1 MKKRFLL
8 LLSMLVMLCSTIF
21 AAKYD
26 FHVGGVYFRILLN
39 NQLEPTTNLEVVSG
53 DEKYTGDIIIP
64 SGIKVGETEYT
75 VTQIGQDA
83 FYDCKDVTSV
93 SLPNDVTSKLEVI
106 EARAFGNC
114 EGLTSIRIPD
124 TVKEIGQFAFH
135 QCKNLKSVYMGRGLQ
150 IVRYNAFGYCEA
162 LERVEISDLAAWC
175 GIAFYYYGTSSGWFG
190 PYANPL
196 SYAGHL
202 YLNGKEVV
210 DLVIPEEVTSIHGD
224 LNFYG
229 CVGLKSVTFPDNANV
244 EYIGAW
250 TFAGCENI
258 TTLKLNKHLK
268 RIYECAFSG
277 CKLIESLVIPD
288 EVTLIEAAAFSGCT
302 NLKDLKLGKAIEE
315 IKTASL
321 GPAFSGTAIKEI
333 TVPEKLQYLSGFWN
347 SELSTV
353 NIGKTSLLEI
363 ANGGSYY
370 PLPISRI
377 NITNLSS
384 FMNIPKNLGVYDLY
398 LNGNL
403 VENLT
408 VPSAVED
415 VIDNAM
421 TGCKSLKSV
430 TIPSHVKSIGNDAF
444 RYCTSIEKVTFEGG
458 SPTIGQGVFN
468 IYNNA
473 YFVTRMQTPSE
484 SPYAL
489 VNDCYRT
496 HILCVPAGCKEKY
509 EAANGWKEFRY
520 IVEAE
525 PEDVFLEKGNLYRIY
540 GDELSFL
547 KGGYSGIWGYYMPET
562 VTYQE
567 KTYPVT
573 TIDGVVYEGYSPD
586 IVVYGKVKSIAE
598 GAFASCTG
606 VHSVTSYIK
615 EPYAISSNVFSD
627 EVKQTITL
635 RVPYGTKAKYQ
646 STDGWKDFVNIE
658 EMEDENPPVDVES
671 YAVYKDEVLTFYYDN
686 QKEKREGI
694 KYGTENENNYP
705 GWYPIY
711 YISHIYKVVFSPSFS
726 SARPTSTYGWFASF
740 TDLIEIEG
748 IENLNTTEVVNMDY
762 MFANCNK
769 LETVDLSHF
778 DTGNVTS
785 MQLMFDQ
792 CKNLKALDL
801 SGFDTHSLKYTYRM
815 FGYSGITQLDLS
827 SWETSNLV
835 DVYSMFAGCEDLVYL
850 NLSSFNTS
858 HVTNMNNFC
867 VGCKSLTTLVLGNKF
882 VSDENVPVQ
891 NAFSICEKLKT
902 VTFTGDIPVS
912 INSKFFEGVGTLS
925 APATLAVTDQY
936 KANYQAKFD
945 GNMFYGGYFTLFG
958 DGTGEMND
966 GDTFIHKTCEG
977 KDMKFKV
984 ISASAKTVQ
993 VGTGEEN
1000 ASAIDKDYE
1009 GTVTIPGEING
1020 FTVEEIGYNAFVD
1033 CKFSDIVFPST
1044 LTTINGEAFLRCMSL
1059 KSIFIPRSVKYIAP
1073 AAFASCT
1080 AVESIVVEEGNEA
1093 YDSREGCNAI
1103 IISLDNVLHRGCKTT
1118 VIPSGIERINFAAFQ
1133 WTPFEG
1139 GLTIPE
1145 GVTYIGQAAFYFTT
1159 MTSVS
1164 LPSTLTYIGGWS
1176 FQDCDGLESIG
1187 IPNGVTYIGDYAFS
1201 FCDNL
1206 SRVTIPAS
1214 VTEIG
1219 EKAFNGN
1226 EKLNVVVSYITKPKA
1241 ISDDV
1246 FMNKSDFTNAKLYVP
1261 FGTKAIYED
1270 TDGWKNFKNI
1280 VELNAIEGD
1289 VTGDGN
1295 VSKEDIKEVES
1306 VILEPSEDYNPNMDV
1321 NHDGV
1326 VNVVDIVIT
1335 NNIINNQ

>member
-1 MKKRFLL
+1 MTQAESLTFFDKGILYEAIIEHRSSWEGSGSDLHMKEGLYITHA
-8 LLSMLVMLCSTIF
+8 LVTKSPFTYYCGTLTIPETVSF
-21 AAKYD
+21 EGADYEWEGHGTYHFESIPSLK
-26 FHVGGVYFRILLN
+26 VRG
-39 NQLEPTTNLEVVSG
+39 VVSG
-53 DEKYTGDIIIP
+53 TFEDYPFFNKVVFPKQYDGMYFRSLGVSFKG
-64 SGIKVGETEYT
+64 SGFLYEVENMDLSWVFANQFEYCT
-75 VTQIGQDA
+75 
-83 FYDCKDVTSV
+83 
-93 SLPNDVTSKLEVI
+93 
-106 EARAFGNC
+106 
-114 EGLTSIRIPD
+114 
-124 TVKEIGQFAFH
+124 
-135 QCKNLKSVYMGRGLQ
+135 GLQ
-150 IVRYNAFGYCEA
+150 KIDLSRTTNIEEYAF
-162 LERVEISDLAAWC
+162 SDCWC
-175 GIAFYYYGTSSGWFG
+175 
-190 PYANPL
+190 
-196 SYAGHL
+196 
-202 YLNGKEVV
+202 
-210 DLVIPEEVTSIHGD
+210 
-224 LNFYG
+224 
-229 CVGLKSVTFPDNANV
+229 
-244 EYIGAW
+244 
-250 TFAGCENI
+250 
-258 TTLKLNKHLK
+258 LK
-268 RIYECAFSG
+268 RIIFKSDVKISDHAFADCNKIKRIYVNKGYGPEPFNDNVFTQKVYEQA
-277 CKLIESLVIPD
+277 ILV
-288 EVTLIEAAAFSGCT
+288 
-302 NLKDLKLGKAIEE
+302 
-315 IKTASL
+315 
-321 GPAFSGTAIKEI
+321 
-333 TVPEKLQYLSGFWN
+333 VP
-347 SELSTV
+347 
-353 NIGKTSLLEI
+353 
-363 ANGGSYY
+363 
-370 PLPISRI
+370 
-377 NITNLSS
+377 
-384 FMNIPKNLGVYDLY
+384 
-398 LNGNL
+398 
-403 VENLT
+403 
-408 VPSAVED
+408 
-415 VIDNAM
+415 
-421 TGCKSLKSV
+421 
-430 TIPSHVKSIGNDAF
+430 
-444 RYCTSIEKVTFEGG
+444 
-458 SPTIGQGVFN
+458 
-468 IYNNA
+468 
-473 YFVTRMQTPSE
+473 
-484 SPYAL
+484 
-489 VNDCYRT
+489 
-496 HILCVPAGCKEKY
+496 
-509 EAANGWKEFRY
+509 
-520 IVEAE
+520 
-525 PEDVFLEKGNLYRIY
+525 KGNLNK
-540 GDELSFL
+540 F
-547 KGGYSGIWGYYMPET
+547 K
-562 VTYQE
+562 
-567 KTYPVT
+567 
-573 TIDGVVYEGYSPD
+573 
-586 IVVYGKVKSIAE
+586 
-598 GAFASCTG
+598 
-606 VHSVTSYIK
+606 
-615 EPYAISSNVFSD
+615 N
-627 EVKQTITL
+627 
-635 RVPYGTKAKYQ
+635 
-646 STDGWKDFVNIE
+646 TDGWKNFLNIVE
-658 EMEDENPPVDVES
+658 EGSEPAES
-671 YAVYKDEVLTFYYDN
+671 PEPYNVYTDGTMTFYFDN
-686 QKEKREGI
+686 QESERSGLIYNIDE
-694 KYGTENENNYP
+694 ENDVPDWLDNNQNV
-705 GWYPIY
+705 
-711 YISHIYKVVFSPSFS
+711 HKVVFDASFS
-726 SARPTSTYGWFASF
+726 QVRPTTTYRWFDKCSEL
-740 TDLIEIEG
+740 TTIEG
-748 IENLNTTEVVNMDY
+748 LEYLNTTEVVNMDY

-902 VTFTGDIPVS
+902 VTFTGDIPAS

-1145 GVTYIGQAAFYFTT
+1145 GVTYIGQAALYFTT